1 MKSYPLDGK
10 GIPLFLLFEV
20 RMSILCLS
28 HHCILEAHNLH
39 REEFHPRMDH
49 LKVSAFPNLVNLR
62 CDKGFEELMLE
73 WAKTSGNET
82 NIFHMENI

>member
-1 MKSYPLDGK
+1 M
-10 GIPLFLLFEV
+10 
-20 RMSILCLS
+20 
-28 HHCILEAHNLH
+28 H